1 MNVLIIGQSQ
11 DNFLKGVN
19 MKSYTN
25 QEINDLAGSALDVA
39 CSFIQEQLNVQ
50 TGDLA
55 GLFFSGNRKEIIE
68 SIFEAYIRSEIGAKN
83 EA

>member
-1 MNVLIIGQSQ
+1 
-11 DNFLKGVN
+11 
-19 MKSYTN
+19 MKPYTQN
-25 QEINDLAGSALDVA
+25 EINDLAESALDVA
-39 CSFIQEQLNVQ
+39 CAFVQEQLNVQ

-68 SIFEAYIRSEIGAKN
+68 SILEAYIRSEIEAKN